1 MYVTYQLQRKK
12 TKQDKKK
19 IGEIGKEDID
29 PELMCN
35 KSIPQVPYK
44 KNKKNKKNLYL
55 KLWKEHKQPVCHI
68 LKQLQ
73 TNGHQIGKE
82 YHNSRQCI
90 QQNIKDGINGE
101 ST

>member
-1 MYVTYQLQRKK
+1 MCNLPITKK
-12 TKQDKKK
+12 KNKTRQKK

-35 KSIPQVPYK
+35 KSIPQVTYK
-44 KNKKNKKNLYL
+44 KKKNLYL